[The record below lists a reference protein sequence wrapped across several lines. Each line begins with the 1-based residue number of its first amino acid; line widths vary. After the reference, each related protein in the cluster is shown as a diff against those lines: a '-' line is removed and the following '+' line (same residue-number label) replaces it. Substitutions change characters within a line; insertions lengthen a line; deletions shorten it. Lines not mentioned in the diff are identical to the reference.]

1 MDKSMGLECKRLS
14 LERGLWVIIGALGV
28 GEVVQEESGVE

>member
-14 LERGLWVIIGALGV
+14 LERGLWVIIGALRESVRLSGRKV
-28 GEVVQEESGVE
+28 G